1 MNLIQKLANNDN
13 DEHNVNA
20 THYENDEIDEH
31 DEKNAHGEICKNDQ
45 KKTIIVIKTKE
56 HYSKQQQ
63 TKQVLFKSTCCHNL
77 GWNYNKIQE

>member
-45 KKTIIVIKTKE
+45 KNDNCDKN
-56 HYSKQQQ
+56 QRA
-63 TKQVLFKSTCCHNL
+63 LFKHTQMMNIIKK
-77 GWNYNKIQE
+77 GINKL